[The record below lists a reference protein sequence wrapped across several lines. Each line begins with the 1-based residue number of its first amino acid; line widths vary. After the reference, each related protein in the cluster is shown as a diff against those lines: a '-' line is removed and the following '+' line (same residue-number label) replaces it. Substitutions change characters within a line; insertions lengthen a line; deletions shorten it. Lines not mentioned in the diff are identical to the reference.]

1 MEIQDLY
8 VNSARLVKSTDMHF
22 TRYMYQQIEW
32 NVRMLCIRG
41 ARGVGKTTM
50 MLQHLK
56 SLALPSSHGLYVTL
70 DDLWFTENRLID
82 LAEYHFTHGGTHL
95 FVDEVHRYPFRTW
108 SQELKNIYD
117 RYPSFHVVFSG
128 SSMLQLDQ
136 SSADLSR
143 RCIFYDM
150 QGLSFREYLTMEKNI
165 SLPVLTLEQILSSH
179 ESLSADISSTI
190 RVLPLFNE
198 YLRHGYYPFYREVRH
213 SYATAI
219 QQIVSNI
226 IDTDLPAIQKI
237 EYITAAKMKRLF
249 FLLSQMVPFTLNL
262 TSLGQQIE
270 APRQMVLRMCH
281 LLQES
286 GLLILLYNH
295 KKASLGQ
302 LNKPEKLYMENPNLL
317 YAMTS
322 DAEIGTV
329 RETFFVNQLKTAHQL
344 TFTGTGNF
352 GIDNK
357 ITIEVGGRSKTFN
370 QIKDIA
376 DSYLAIDDLE
386 IGTAHRIPLW
396 LFGLIY

>member
-1 MEIQDLY
+1 
-8 VNSARLVKSTDMHF
+8 
-22 TRYMYQQIEW
+22 
-32 NVRMLCIRG
+32 
-41 ARGVGKTTM
+41 
-50 MLQHLK
+50 
-56 SLALPSSHGLYVTL
+56 
-70 DDLWFTENRLID
+70 
-82 LAEYHFTHGGTHL
+82 
-95 FVDEVHRYPFRTW
+95 
-108 SQELKNIYD
+108 
-117 RYPSFHVVFSG
+117 
-128 SSMLQLDQ
+128 MLQLDQ

-344 TFTGTGNF
+344 TFTGTADF

-370 QIKDIA
+370 QIKNIA

>member
-8 VNSARLVKSTDMHF
+8 VNSARLVKSTNMHF

-56 SLALPSSHGLYVTL
+56 SIALPSSHGLYVTL

-344 TFTGTGNF
+344 TFTGTGDF